1 MPAMRLLR
9 TVVAAFVV
17 AFAPACLQA
26 QAQAQP
32 AAAALSP
39 TDSVLLERLMAQHK
53 AASEAKDYVEAVR
66 LAVRIGTVSR
76 NAALLHRM
84 GHFLESGTPEL
95 PRDEAEA
102 VRVFGLAA
110 DLGDAESQ
118 HHVGMRYLEGRG
130 LPVDQARGIAL
141 LRLSAAQGYSRARDE
156 LRRFERMEQAARQAA
171 LEEAVKCADAMLLQG
186 GWDKFSS
193 SSDLVSGDQRYIRV
207 WQKAPTLAEVRGDAV
222 TVERVSSYNW
232 SRGLVLRDTTGFV
245 GITEKL
251 LPGTQ
256 FKVRDFG
263 RRVAPSREGSE
274 AIARVR
280 AACAPR

>member
-1 MPAMRLLR
+1 MHLLR
-9 TVVAAFVV
+9 TVAAAFVV
-17 AFAPACLQA
+17 AVS
-26 QAQAQP
+26 P
-32 AAAALSP
+32 AALHAQQAAAPLSAA
-39 TDSVLLERLMAQHK
+39 DSALAERLAAQYTK
-53 AASEAKDYVEAVR
+53 AVEAKDFVEAVR
-66 LAVRIGTVSR
+66 LAVRVGTIR
-76 NAALLHRM
+76 RDGALLHKM
-84 GHFLESGTPEL
+84 GHYLETGSAEVPK
-95 PRDEAEA
+95 DEAEA

-110 DLGDAESQ
+110 DFGDAESQ

-130 LPVDQARGIAL
+130 LPFDQARGMAL
-141 LRLSAAQGYSRARDE
+141 LRQSAAQGYSRAGDE
-156 LRRFERMEQAARQAA
+156 VRRLERIERASRQQA
-171 LEEAVKCADAMLLQG
+171 LEEAVKCADAMLVRE
-186 GWDKFSS
+186 GWDKFTS

-263 RRVAPSREGSE
+263 RRVAPSREASD

-280 AACAPR
+280 AACEPR